1 MTASIDMKNTAL
13 IAASLSFIAWS
24 AWAAWAAQ
32 PTRSIWD
39 GVYTEAQAARGETV
53 YVKSCESCHMASL
66 EGDPVEE
73 IPALVFD
80 AFMMRWSGKSVG
92 ELQEVIGRS
101 MPKDMPGSL
110 GRQAYA
116 DVVAFIL
123 SKNEV
128 PAGRVPLDRDPER
141 LKTIR
146 IERK

>member
-1 MTASIDMKNTAL
+1 MKKTTL
-13 IAASLSFIAWS
+13 IAFALSFIAWCS
-24 AWAAWAAQ
+24 AAAQ
-32 PTRSIWD
+32 ATRTIWD

-53 YVKSCESCHMASL
+53 YVTSCETCHMASL

-80 AFMMRWSGKSVG
+80 AFMLRWSGKSVG
-92 ELQEVIGRS
+92 ELAEAIGRS
-101 MPKDMPGSL
+101 MPKDAPGSL

-123 SKNEV
+123 SKNDA
-128 PAGRVPLDRDPER
+128 PAGKVPLDRDPER
-141 LKTIR
+141 LKSIR